1 MVRGEL
7 SKCHPNGGIPRQ
19 DKPSLRPPT
28 MDTQCLA
35 PAWKSGQLSQSLA
48 PQPPQM
54 GNQVLRRHT
63 HQGTAVT
70 TCRGALP
77 ERRRRQ
83 ANAMSKHWHC
93 CRACPEPLETSQ
105 AVLLL
110 LRDMTR
116 GTPPGRTPGLSLG
129 THSLLP
135 APRHRSADQY
145 AFLLPTSWPPT
156 RMPRMRGAVSLSMEH
171 PTHGHQAWPRM
182 HRLRQKPSLQ
192 KVVTCPPWEQRG
204 HA

>member
-1 MVRGEL
+1 M
-7 SKCHPNGGIPRQ
+7 SC
-19 DKPSLRPPT
+19 PSEEERP
-28 MDTQCLA
+28 
-35 PAWKSGQLSQSLA
+35 
-48 PQPPQM
+48 
-54 GNQVLRRHT
+54 
-63 HQGTAVT
+63 
-70 TCRGALP
+70 ALP
-77 ERRRRQ
+77 EPGSAASTAGQSGASPSHSPGDHCDHLPGRPAGTPSPSGERRVE
-83 ANAMSKHWHC
+83 ALALLP
-93 CRACPEPLETSQ
+93 ACPEPLETSQ

-129 THSLLP
+129 TRSLLP
-135 APRHRSADQY
+135 APRHGSADQY

-171 PTHGHQAWPRM
+171 PTHGHRAWPRM

>member
-1 MVRGEL
+1 MGRKDSASPGAGAGGGGRGDRLWPWSSRQAGASHAAGCLGMVRGEL

-63 HQGTAVT
+63 RQGTAVT

-83 ANAMSKHWHC
+83 ANAVSKHWHC
-93 CRACPEPLETSQ
+93 CRACPEPLETS
-105 AVLLL
+105 
-110 LRDMTR
+110 
-116 GTPPGRTPGLSLG
+116 
-129 THSLLP
+129 LLP
-135 APRHRSADQY
+135 LGHLASCPAPSSGHDSRHPSRKDPGPLLGHPLPVARS
-145 AFLLPTSWPPT
+145 PP
-156 RMPRMRGAVSLSMEH
+156 R
-171 PTHGHQAWPRM
+171 
-182 HRLRQKPSLQ
+182 K
-192 KVVTCPPWEQRG
+192 C
-204 HA
+204 